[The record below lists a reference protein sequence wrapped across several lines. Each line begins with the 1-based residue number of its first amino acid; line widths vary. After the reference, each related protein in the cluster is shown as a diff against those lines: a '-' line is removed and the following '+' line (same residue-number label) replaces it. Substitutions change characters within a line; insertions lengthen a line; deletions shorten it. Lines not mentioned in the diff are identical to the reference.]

1 MEKSGNSAI
10 AGDRVAPAAPV
21 AVLNIRGLCKNFG
34 STPALA
40 GVDLVVQGGEVHGLL
55 GQNGSGKSTLIK
67 VLAGFHVPDS
77 ISLFESSGQPVR
89 MPIDEKEHRAH
100 GWRFVHQDLGLIED
114 LTVLDNFELVG
125 FEQSTFFRL
134 RTAAERRAAREA
146 LQRFEIDVSLNAVV
160 GELPPGERAMIAIAR
175 AAQGLSSGTALGGLL
190 LLDEPTTFLPDRD
203 ADKVFQLIRRI
214 AQMGGGVLIV
224 SHRISEVR
232 RACDTVTVLRD
243 GRVVG
248 NGPTSQ
254 FVDAEIVEMIMG
266 RSDEPERVAVGRT
279 AAAWPPDTASPAAAP
294 VLRVAGLVGEGVGP
308 ASFDVAVGEVLGL
321 TGLMGAGYDVI
332 ARLLYG
338 SVAAVSGS
346 IAVAGSAPLDAARF
360 SPVGAREAGIA
371 FIPAD
376 RRRQGGAAD
385 LSLAE
390 NISLPIIGNY
400 FQKLRLRKRKERY
413 EAVRLLV
420 EYEVSTHDSRT
431 PFGSLSGGNQQKVL
445 LAKWLQVR
453 PVLLLLDEPT
463 QGLDVGARGQ
473 VVRLIRS
480 IASGGTGVVLASA
493 DLDTVIATCDRVLVV
508 QEGRLTTELVGADVT
523 REMVVAAVYRAPQ
536 LPADQKKMA

>member
-1 MEKSGNSAI
+1 MEQSGNGAI
-10 AGDRVAPAAPV
+10 AGDRVAPDAAAPV
-21 AVLNIRGLCKNFG
+21 LNIQGLWKYFG

-40 GVDLVVQGGEVHGLL
+40 GVDLVVRGGEVHGLL

-77 ISLFESSGQPVR
+77 FSLLESSGQPVR
-89 MPIDEKEHRAH
+89 MPINEKEHRAH

-134 RTAAERRAAREA
+134 HTAAERSAALEA
-146 LQRFEIDVSLNAVV
+146 LERFEVDVPINAVV
-160 GELPPGERAMIAIAR
+160 GELPPGERAMIALAR
-175 AAQGLSSGTALGGLL
+175 AAQGLFSGRALGGLL

-232 RACDTVTVLRD
+232 RVCDTVTVLRD

-254 FVDAEIVEMIMG
+254 FVDEEIVEMIMG
-266 RSDEPERVAVGRT
+266 RRDEPERVAAGR
-279 AAAWPPDTASPAAAP
+279 PAAAPPPAAVP
-294 VLRVAGLVGEGVGP
+294 VLRVAGLVGERVGP

-338 SVAAVSGS
+338 AVVAVSGS
-346 IAVAGSAPLDAARF
+346 IAVAGAAPIDAARF
-360 SPVGAREAGIA
+360 SPVRAREAGIA

-376 RRRQGGAAD
+376 RRRQGGAVD

-400 FQKLRLRKRKERY
+400 FQKLRLRRRKERY

-420 EYEVSTHDSRT
+420 EYDVSTHDSRT
-431 PFGSLSGGNQQKVL
+431 PFGALSGGNQQKVL

-453 PVLLLLDEPT
+453 PDLLLLDEPT

-493 DLDTVIATCDRVLVV
+493 DLDTIVATCDRVLVV
-508 QEGRLTTELVGADVT
+508 HEGRLTSELTGADVT
-523 REMVVAAVYRAPQ
+523 RELVVAAVYRSPQ
-536 LPADQKKMA
+536 FPADQRETA

>member
-1 MEKSGNSAI
+1 
-10 AGDRVAPAAPV
+10 
-21 AVLNIRGLCKNFG
+21 
-34 STPALA
+34 
-40 GVDLVVQGGEVHGLL
+40 
-55 GQNGSGKSTLIK
+55 
-67 VLAGFHVPDS
+67 
-77 ISLFESSGQPVR
+77 
-89 MPIDEKEHRAH
+89 
-100 GWRFVHQDLGLIED
+100 VHQDLGLIED

-134 RTAAERRAAREA
+134 HTAAERSAALEA
-146 LQRFEIDVSLNAVV
+146 LERFEVDVPINAVV
-160 GELPPGERAMIAIAR
+160 GELPPGERAMIALAR
-175 AAQGLSSGTALGGLL
+175 AAQGLFSGRALGGLL

-232 RACDTVTVLRD
+232 RVCDTVTVLRD

-254 FVDAEIVEMIMG
+254 FVDEEIVEMIMG
-266 RSDEPERVAVGRT
+266 RRDEPERVAAGR
-279 AAAWPPDTASPAAAP
+279 PAAAPPPAAVP
-294 VLRVAGLVGEGVGP
+294 VLRVAGLVGERVGP

-338 SVAAVSGS
+338 AVVAVSGS
-346 IAVAGSAPLDAARF
+346 IAVAGAAPIDAARF
-360 SPVGAREAGIA
+360 SPVRAREAGIA

-376 RRRQGGAAD
+376 RRRQGGAVD

-400 FQKLRLRKRKERY
+400 FQKLRLRRRKERY

-420 EYEVSTHDSRT
+420 EYDVSTHDSRT
-431 PFGSLSGGNQQKVL
+431 PFGALSGGNQQKVL

-453 PVLLLLDEPT
+453 PDLLLLDEPT

-493 DLDTVIATCDRVLVV
+493 DLDTIVATCDRVLVV
-508 QEGRLTTELVGADVT
+508 HEGRLTSELTGADVT
-523 REMVVAAVYRAPQ
+523 RELVVAAVYRSPQ
-536 LPADQKKMA
+536 FPADQRETA